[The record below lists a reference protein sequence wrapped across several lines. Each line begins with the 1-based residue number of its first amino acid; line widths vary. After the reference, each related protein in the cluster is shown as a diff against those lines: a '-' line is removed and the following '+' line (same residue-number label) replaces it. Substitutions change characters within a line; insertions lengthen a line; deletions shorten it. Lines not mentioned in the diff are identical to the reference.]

1 MAINIPIISSLDAK
15 GFDKAQKEFASL
27 DGASAKTAFALKK
40 AMLPA
45 VAIIGGLGA
54 AAVPAVKAASDLN
67 ETISKTSQ
75 IFGDADESVFKF
87 AGTAAK
93 QLGQTKT
100 QALEAA
106 STFAQFG
113 KAAGLTGKDLG
124 KFSTEFVTLASD
136 LASFNNTPVDQA
148 IMALGGALRGEAEPM
163 RKFGVL
169 LSQSAIEAKALSMG
183 LITTTVDQ
191 DKLNIALMKADL
203 AFKKQSEA
211 ITKYGED
218 SNEAMSATIA
228 YESAQIAL
236 DKAVGGSADALT
248 AQQKTLATQAL
259 IMSSTSDAQ
268 GDFIKTSDGLA
279 NSQKILSAEF
289 GNMQAQMGQVLL
301 PAVTALTKALTVL
314 TGSMGDNQTAALI
327 VIGTIA
333 ALAVGVIAANVAMK
347 VYQATLVLTKIA
359 TVALNAVT
367 SANPYVLVA
376 AAVIALTAAMVY
388 LEIKFQAMSKAFD
401 MFGNAIIVVTGPLG
415 VLIGMLRKLDS
426 LRESI
431 GGFNF
436 GGISIPGFAD
446 GGIVTRPT
454 LAMVGEKGPE
464 AIIPMSQ
471 MGNMGGGGVTVN
483 VTGGLAT
490 SAEIGQ
496 AVVNAIRAYNRSA
509 GPAQIQVA

>member
-1 MAINIPIISSLDAK
+1 
-15 GFDKAQKEFASL
+15 
-27 DGASAKTAFALKK
+27 
-40 AMLPA
+40 
-45 VAIIGGLGA
+45 
-54 AAVPAVKAASDLN
+54 
-67 ETISKTSQ
+67 
-75 IFGDADESVFKF
+75 
-87 AGTAAK
+87 
-93 QLGQTKT
+93 
-100 QALEAA
+100 
-106 STFAQFG
+106 
-113 KAAGLTGKDLG
+113 
-124 KFSTEFVTLASD
+124 VTLASD

-148 IMALGGALRGEAEPM
+148 IMALDGALRGEAEPM

-314 TGSMGDNQTAALI
+314 TGLMGDNQTAALI

-367 SANPYVLVA
+367 SA
-376 AAVIALTAAMVY
+376 
-388 LEIKFQAMSKAFD
+388 K
-401 MFGNAIIVVTGPLG
+401 PLCSCSG
-415 VLIGMLRKLDS
+415 CGHC
-426 LRESI
+426 
-431 GGFNF
+431 
-436 GGISIPGFAD
+436 
-446 GGIVTRPT
+446 
-454 LAMVGEKGPE
+454 
-464 AIIPMSQ
+464 
-471 MGNMGGGGVTVN
+471 VN
-483 VTGGLAT
+483 CCNGL
-490 SAEIGQ
+490 
-496 AVVNAIRAYNRSA
+496 
-509 GPAQIQVA
+509 P